1 MVALA
6 DDVAPP
12 ALVSMTTDAFPSA
25 VALASDFDFPKD
37 TTLLF

>member
-12 ALVSMTTDAFPSA
+12 ALVSMTTDAFLSA
-25 VALASDFDFPKD
+25 VALASDFDFPND

>member
-6 DDVAPP
+6 DQVAPP
-12 ALVSMTTDAFPSA
+12 ALVSMTTKAFPSA
-25 VALASDFDFPKD
+25 VDLASDFDFPKG

>member
-25 VALASDFDFPKD
+25 VALASDFDFPND
-37 TTLLF
+37 TTPLF

>member
-6 DDVAPP
+6 DEVAPP
-12 ALVSMTTDAFPSA
+12 ALVSMTTKAFLSA
-25 VALASDFDFPKD
+25 VALASDFDFPKG